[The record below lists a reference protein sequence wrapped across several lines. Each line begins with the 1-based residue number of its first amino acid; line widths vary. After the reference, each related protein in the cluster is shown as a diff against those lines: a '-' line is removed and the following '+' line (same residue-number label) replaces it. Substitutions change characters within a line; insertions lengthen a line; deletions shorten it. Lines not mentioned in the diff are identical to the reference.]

1 MSFDGTFPFLSICA
15 VCVCMCIHIYM
26 YIYYSGLNV
35 TSAQGSL
42 QRPEVATACISSL
55 HCQNVKLLPIMSS
68 QGGANKN
75 DGQAT

>member
-1 MSFDGTFPFLSICA
+1 MCC
-15 VCVCMCIHIYM
+15 VCVCVYT
-26 YIYYSGLNV
+26 YIYVCIYITSGLKV

-42 QRPEVATACISSL
+42 QRSEVATTCISSL